1 MRLPIL
7 CIALIM
13 ALLACNRQKENA
25 SNESVPESSNGWEY
39 ADSVRNEIQSAKIP
53 TDTLRLIDFGSED
66 DSQRIQKAIDHV
78 YELGGGTI
86 LIPSGIY
93 YTGPIVLKSKI
104 NLYLEEGAELKFIA
118 KPEIY
123 PLAYNWFNGIPCMN
137 YSSMIYAKDASDIQ
151 ISGKGIIDGQGND
164 PVWKSMKFHE
174 RKDWELLK
182 ELENTN
188 VKPINR
194 KFGNG
199 HSIRPDLIT
208 FLECSRINISGVS
221 IKNAPFWV
229 IHPILCKHVTI
240 KKCLISS
247 HGYDQIGIGLE
258 SSENILVDSTKFQFV
273 DDGVKILSGRVKIPN
288 NRASKNIVIQNSI
301 FENVLYSAVI
311 ISSQTQAG
319 ANHIF
324 LSDLKIDTSETA
336 LRIFANAGLK
346 GKLHEIFLK
355 NIQANHITGSFLL
368 SNINNS
374 SNLSNSSP
382 LLYNIHLDKINAE
395 NCGRAFL
402 LNGHSKNLIYNVNVR
417 DSRFSTFKGSFVK
430 NLQNMSFS
438 NVRENEKNYSGTNT
452 VGNIQIPKINLE
464 HNEDDILNSN
474 NIKFNDLPKSVK
486 NTLAA
491 NYPQILVNNIDQMI
505 TQSNI
510 IYNINLKL
518 ESSKELKLLVL
529 ADGKIMRS
537 KSDITFGELPKAVIS
552 ALQSY
557 LKITPAPLMI
567 NEIKK
572 IAFQDFAYFEIKGEY
587 NRKLFAVG
595 INNNGDIIEEK
606 QKIITTYFSPS
617 QIK

>member
-1 MRLPIL
+1 MRLPIS
-7 CIALIM
+7 CISLIM
-13 ALLACNRQKENA
+13 VLLSCNRQKENGH
-25 SNESVPESSNGWEY
+25 NDLVPESSNGWEY
-39 ADSVRNEIQSAKIP
+39 ADSIKNEIHFAEIP
-53 TDTLRLIDFGSED
+53 TDTLSLIDFGSVD
-66 DSQRIQKAIDHV
+66 DSQRIQKAIDHI

-137 YSSMIYAKDASDIQ
+137 YSPMIYAENATDIQ
-151 ISGKGIIDGQGND
+151 ISGKGVINGQGND
-164 PVWKSMKFHE
+164 AVWKNMKSHE
-174 RKDWELLK
+174 RIDWELLK
-182 ELENTN
+182 DLENDG

-199 HSIRPDLIT
+199 HSFRPDLIT

-221 IKNAPFWV
+221 IKNAPFWA
-229 IHPILCKHVTI
+229 IHPILCNDITI
-240 KKCLISS
+240 KNCLINS

-258 SSENILVDSTKFQFV
+258 SSENVLIDSTNFKSV

-288 NRASKNIVIQNSI
+288 NRASKNIVIQNSV

-336 LRIFANAGLK
+336 LRIFANAKLK

-368 SNINNS
+368 GNINNS
-374 SNLSNSSP
+374 SNISDSSP
-382 LLYNIHLDKINAE
+382 LLYNIHLNNIYAE

-402 LNGHSKNLIYNVNVR
+402 LKGHSKNLIYNVSVR
-417 DSRFSTFKGSFVK
+417 DSKFSTFKGSFVK
-430 NLQNMSFS
+430 NLRNMNFS
-438 NVRENEKNYSGTNT
+438 NVQENEENYSGTNM
-452 VGNIQIPKINLE
+452 VGNIKIPKINLE
-464 HNEDDILNSN
+464 HNEDDILDSN
-474 NIKFNDLPKSVK
+474 DIKFNDLPKSVK
-486 NTLAA
+486 NTLAE
-491 NYPQILVNNIDQMI
+491 NYPQIPVNNIDRMI
-505 TQSNI
+505 TQSNV

-518 ESSKELKLLVL
+518 ESSKELRLLVL
-529 ADGKIMRS
+529 DNGKIMRS
-537 KSDITFGELPKAVIS
+537 ESDIPFGELPKAVLS
-552 ALQSY
+552 ALKAY
-557 LKITPAPLMI
+557 IKITPAPLMI

-572 IAFQDFAYFEIKGEY
+572 ISFQDFAYFEIKGEY
-587 NRKLFAVG
+587 DQKLFAVG
-595 INNNGDIIEEK
+595 INNNGNIIEKK
-606 QKIITTYFSPS
+606 QKLITTYFSPN
-617 QIK
+617 K